1 MTNTSPACSEERV
14 SDRIPNTL
22 KEAMDLHQ
30 VVHWKTASDEKTVSL
45 EKLGVFELVPITSVP
60 ARHKLVG
67 TRWVLKI
74 KADNTYKGR
83 LVAQG
88 FSKVLGVDCGG
99 TFAPVRRLYGIRMM
113 LTIAAELDYEVHVLD
128 VHTVFFNADVKENVY
143 INMTPGYNTNSKA
156 GVPLIMK
163 IKKRFYGLRQSS
175 KNWFGTMDAELTII
189 GFRLLKSDPCV
200 HIYEDESG
208 VVILTLY
215 VDDILFLSASET
227 LLHNLTKQLITGSR
241 CSTWTTCRESSA

>member
-1 MTNTSPACSEERV
+1 
-14 SDRIPNTL
+14 
-22 KEAMDLHQ
+22 MDLHQ
-30 VVHWKTASDEKTVSL
+30 VAHWKAAPEEKTVSL

-60 ARHKLVG
+60 ARHNLVG

-88 FSKVLGVDCGG
+88 VPKVLGVDCGG

-113 LTIAAELDYEVHVLD
+113 LTIAAELDYEVHMLD
-128 VHTVFFNADVKENVY
+128 VHTIFLNADVKENVFV
-143 INMTPGYNTNSKA
+143 NMTPGCKTTSKA
-156 GVPLIMK
+156 GVPLIIK

-175 KNWFGTMDAELTII
+175 KNWFGTMDAELAII
-189 GFRLLKSDPCV
+189 GFRLLKSDPCM

-208 VVILTLY
+208 VVILRLY

-227 LLHNLTKQLITGSR
+227 LPHNLKKQLITGSG
-241 CSTWTTCRESSA
+241 CSTWATCRESSA